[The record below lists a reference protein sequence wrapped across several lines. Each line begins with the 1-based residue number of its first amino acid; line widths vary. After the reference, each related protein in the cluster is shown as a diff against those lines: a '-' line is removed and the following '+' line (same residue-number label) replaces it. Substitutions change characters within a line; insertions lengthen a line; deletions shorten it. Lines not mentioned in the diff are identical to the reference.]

1 MNSPLVVV
9 VVAVVVVVCV
19 SVFAKRH
26 TLVSFFVAVDPY
38 LESRHYRPEAA
49 READYKDELRR
60 IRMKQQEETNL
71 RAIEAAKERNEIKEK
86 EKTRKNQIFDP
97 KKQTNGTKLG
107 RGNDYSPMQPWSG
120 STGSGRYKPA
130 KRTVKRG

>member
-1 MNSPLVVV
+1 MYSPLVDVV
-9 VVAVVVVVCV
+9 VVIDVVCASAV
-19 SVFAKRH
+19 AKRH

-38 LESRHYRPEAA
+38 LESRHHRPEAA

-71 RAIEAAKERNEIKEK
+71 RAIEAAKERNEIEKK

-97 KKQTNGTKLG
+97 KKQTSGTKLG

-120 STGSGRYKPA
+120 STGGGGYKPA
-130 KRTVKRG
+130 KRTMKRG